1 MHRLWTAIRVFFLTL
16 FRADVAR
23 QIDEVLQC
31 RRAAIA
37 GPREA
42 APESPQPK
50 VTERPKPTPAPR
62 APVRSEALTLLDAL
76 QREARFVDFVK
87 EPLATYS
94 DAQIGAV
101 ARDVHRD
108 CGTVL
113 ERMFALRALT
123 AAEEGAETEVPAGF
137 DVGRYRLVG
146 NVAGEPPFRGHLT
159 HHGWEAT
166 ACQVPAW
173 SGSTDAARIIAPME
187 VELK

>member
-1 MHRLWTAIRVFFLTL
+1 MHRLWVAFRVFFSTL

-23 QIDEVLQC
+23 QVDEILQHG
-31 RRAAIA
+31 RPAIA
-37 GPREA
+37 GPTA
-42 APESPQPK
+42 SESPANQAAKPK
-50 VTERPKPTPAPR
+50 EKPKAPPAPL
-62 APVRSEALTLLDAL
+62 RSEAITLLATL

-87 EPLATYS
+87 EPLGAYS

-108 CGTVL
+108 CGAVL
-113 ERMFALRALT
+113 ERMFALRPLAS
-123 AAEEGAETEVPAGF
+123 EQEGAELQVPAGF
-137 DVGRYRLVG
+137 DAGRYRLVG

-166 ACQVPAW
+166 TCQLPAW
-173 SGSTDAARIIAPME
+173 SGSAESARIIAPIE